1 MPRHRAFQVTALY
14 IKLETIA
21 VEVRLS
27 EYELSHQRKISVIF
41 RQNDGDDFATEN
53 FKKWLFLLKVAILVY
68 AVFLFMS
75 KPFVS
80 FADSDDLQR
89 FLTRTECFC
98 QEKLVAKKSTLCYT
112 VLKIIAKVG
121 II

>member
-1 MPRHRAFQVTALY
+1 MKFVYQNT
-14 IKLETIA
+14 
-21 VEVRLS
+21 
-27 EYELSHQRKISVIF
+27 ISVIF
-41 RQNDGDDFATEN
+41 RQDDGDDFATEN

-75 KPFVS
+75 KPLVS
-80 FADSDDLQR
+80 VADSDDMQR

-98 QEKLVAKKSTLCYT
+98 LEKLVAKKRTLCYT

>member
-1 MPRHRAFQVTALY
+1 MSSVINEKSPSFSGRMMEMILRQ
-14 IKLETIA
+14 
-21 VEVRLS
+21 
-27 EYELSHQRKISVIF
+27 KISKD
-41 RQNDGDDFATEN
+41 Q
-53 FKKWLFLLKVAILVY
+53 LFLLKVAILVY

-80 FADSDDLQR
+80 VADFDDLQR

-98 QEKLVAKKSTLCYT
+98 QEKLVAKKRTLCYT